1 MGSFRFNEYACQYRR
16 NKKLGTERYFTIDNR
31 DLNVTLI
38 GMITL
43 VLVWVGLSLSHPCR
57 FDVLLFLCV
66 LDREAGLQLYCVWL
80 LFVVAALRLAAFVSL
95 PVVVLTETPFSEM
108 ASRVGI

>member
-1 MGSFRFNEYACQYRR
+1 M
-16 NKKLGTERYFTIDNR
+16 DNR

-80 LFVVAALRLAAFVSL
+80 LFVVAALRLAAFAITSRCFFFF
-95 PVVVLTETPFSEM
+95 LT
-108 ASRVGI
+108 RQKKN